1 MIQMQTILKIC
12 DNSGARS
19 VMCIKVLGGSKRRYA
34 NIGDIIKVAVREAI
48 PTGKVKKGQVV
59 DALIVRTRKGVRR
72 SDGSLIK
79 FDENAAVLLN
89 NQKAPIGTR
98 VFGPVTR
105 ELREGKHYENSI
117 FSTRSFIMNKLV
129 KTNTKLKTGDEVIVI
144 TGKDIGK
151 KGNIRKIMKSNNRV
165 IVTGINMVKKHTKPN
180 PQMGVTGGIVEQ
192 EAAIDLSNVSIWN
205 PKKKGADKIKYSEDK
220 DGKKIRLFK
229 SNNAEIK

>member
-1 MIQMQTILKIC
+1 
-12 DNSGARS
+12 
-19 VMCIKVLGGSKRRYA
+19 
-34 NIGDIIKVAVREAI
+34 
-48 PTGKVKKGQVV
+48 
-59 DALIVRTRKGVRR
+59 
-72 SDGSLIK
+72 
-79 FDENAAVLLN
+79 
-89 NQKAPIGTR
+89 
-98 VFGPVTR
+98 
-105 ELREGKHYENSI
+105 
-117 FSTRSFIMNKLV
+117 MNKLV

-229 SNNAEIK
+229 SNDAEIK

>member
-1 MIQMQTILKIC
+1 
-12 DNSGARS
+12 
-19 VMCIKVLGGSKRRYA
+19 
-34 NIGDIIKVAVREAI
+34 
-48 PTGKVKKGQVV
+48 
-59 DALIVRTRKGVRR
+59 
-72 SDGSLIK
+72 
-79 FDENAAVLLN
+79 
-89 NQKAPIGTR
+89 
-98 VFGPVTR
+98 
-105 ELREGKHYENSI
+105 
-117 FSTRSFIMNKLV
+117 MNKLV

-229 SNNAEIK
+229 SNDTEIK